1 MQTNDRP
8 EIQISFLSAESAT
21 MKSNDGAYIFYF
33 TVTNLRPKR
42 AKLFVSPSCYTT
54 QEGEEVDQDVWLAGV
69 GNGGSGFT
77 LSGGAF
83 KKIGCVYYDRKFH
96 RLSNGDKLLLTAW
109 IENGNNSHEFLFE
122 CTDAP
127 NKNFELLSSSLEPRA
142 GDEEGSVSQSTPSKQ
157 KKEITKIIERL
168 ELLEEKFG
176 IAISGLYS
184 TCRYEPYGTPPYHE
198 VKINFDLTSLSD
210 GKLERSFNVIA
221 SAYNSA
227 GQLLK
232 TDSTRIYADDFMGFS
247 PVSITLHLDQVP
259 EKIRLFPAA

>member
-1 MQTNDRP
+1 MQINDKS

-21 MKSNDGAYIFYF
+21 MKSEDSAYIFYF
-33 TVTNLRPKR
+33 SVTNLRPKR

-54 QEGEEVDQDVWLAGV
+54 QEGEEIDQDVWLAGI

-109 IENGNNSHEFLFE
+109 IDNGNSSHEFIFE

-127 NKNFELLSSSLEPRA
+127 NKKFELLSSSLEQRV
-142 GDEEGSVSQSTPSKQ
+142 ENEQVSISQSTPSKS

-176 IAISGLYS
+176 IAISGMYAN
-184 TCRYEPYGTPPYHE
+184 YESGDRSFPHM
-198 VKINFDLTSLSD
+198 VNINFDLTSLSG
-210 GKLERSFNVIA
+210 GKLERSFHIFA
-221 SAYNSA
+221 SVYNSM
-227 GQLLK
+227 GQLLETK
-232 TDSTRIYADDFMGFS
+232 SIRINADDFIGFS
-247 PVSITLHLDQVP
+247 SVSINLRDLDQAP
-259 EKIRLFPAA
+259 EKIRLFPAV

>member
-1 MQTNDRP
+1 MEPNSTP

-21 MKSNDGAYIFYF
+21 MKSGDGAYIFYF
-33 TVTNLRPKR
+33 TVMNLRQKR
-42 AKLFVSPSCYTT
+42 AKLFVSASCYTT
-54 QEGEEVDQDVWLAGV
+54 QEGEEIDQDVWLTGI

-83 KKIGCVYYDRKFH
+83 KKIGCVYYDSKLH

-109 IENGNNSHEFLFE
+109 IDKGSISHEFLFQ
-122 CTDAP
+122 CTDATS
-127 NKNFELLSSSLEPRA
+127 KRFELLSSSLEPRV
-142 GDEEGSVSQSTPSKQ
+142 GDEQGAVSQPTPS
-157 KKEITKIIERL
+157 KKEITKLIERL

-176 IAISGLYS
+176 IAISGLYAS
-184 TCRYEPYGTPPYHE
+184 CKYEPYGPYHDI
-198 VKINFDLTSLSD
+198 KINFDLTSLSG

-227 GQLLK
+227 GQLLQ
-232 TDSTRIYADDFMGFS
+232 TGSTRIDADDFMGFS

-259 EKIRLFPAA
+259 DKIRLFPSA